1 MEAKWLEDFLS
12 LSDTKSFSRS
22 ARSRHLTQSAFSR
35 RIVALETWMGA
46 KLVDR
51 SVNPITLTPAGR
63 MFRSL
68 AADILRSMTAA
79 RNLVGGYE
87 QFAENDHV
95 VHFAVAHTLVFTL
108 FPDWLKRLTSEFGH
122 IMARVQAV
130 NVPEGVQHLVAGD
143 CDLLIGY
150 HHPQLPIALDPNHF
164 PFLTLG
170 VERIV
175 PVSAVANDG
184 KPLFELP
191 GKSSRPLP
199 LLAYSSGAF
208 LGNVVEM
215 LLMNATEP
223 YALFRCFETHM
234 SEALKGMVVAGHG
247 IGWLPESC
255 ITKELSEGNLARAG
269 SNVWATELEIRLY
282 RPLKERGQ
290 AAERL
295 WAFISNQVNEPRT
308 DQLPDIVT
316 AP

>member
-1 MEAKWLEDFLS
+1 
-12 LSDTKSFSRS
+12 
-22 ARSRHLTQSAFSR
+22 
-35 RIVALETWMGA
+35 MGT

-51 SVNPITLTPAGR
+51 SVNPINLTPSGR

-68 AADILRSMTAA
+68 AADILRSMYAA

-87 QFAENDHV
+87 QFAEDDHV

-108 FPDWLKRLTSEFGH
+108 FPDWLKRLTTEFGN
-122 IMARVQAV
+122 IKARVQAV

-150 HHPQLPIALDPNHF
+150 HHPQLPVPLDPNHF
-164 PFLTLG
+164 PYLTLG

-175 PVSAVANDG
+175 PVSAAGDDG

-191 GKSSRPLP
+191 GMSGKPLP

-223 YALFRCFETHM
+223 YSLYRCFETHM

-255 ITKELSEGNLARAG
+255 IAKELSEGSLLRAG
-269 SNVWATELEIRLY
+269 SDKWATDLEVRLY
-282 RPLKERGQ
+282 RPIKKRGQ

-295 WAFISNQVNEPRT
+295 WAYISNQSVSPEVEVLSVVPVEGKT
-308 DQLPDIVT
+308 SLCSDASTIV
-316 AP
+316 